1 MIFNYISF
9 PAFIISFAI
18 GIFFIYVLGP
28 DIKTIYVYPTPE
40 NVDKILFK
48 DNAEN
53 CFYFEQTETKCPSDN
68 SLISKIPIQM

>member
-9 PAFIISFAI
+9 PLFIISFAI

-48 DNAEN
+48 DNADN
-53 CFYFEQTETKCPSDN
+53 CFYFEQTETKCPSN
-68 SLISKIPIQM
+68 SSLISKIPIQM